1 MTAVSPQLK
10 FAYYADSAFH
20 DVGFR
25 VKSRVMRRV
34 ETVETRFQTLEVWK
48 SATATEFRVAGAIH
62 ASHHQSRLLTGLAW
76 DVIAAGC
83 LLRADGPPKSLLMLG
98 LAGGTSCRVLRK
110 LLPDCAITA
119 VEIDT
124 RIIDLAKE
132 HMDLDSLGIE
142 IINIDAYPWLAKNR
156 RMFDVVFDDIYL
168 AGKTD
173 VFRPKMWNPELL
185 GHLRRAVEPGGLLG
199 VNLVTGSGHRAMQVH
214 TRKILHHG
222 FHTIR
227 SLRTPGSLNEVL
239 MAGDRVATRGRLDA
253 FASAFS
259 EWRDRE
265 YWDIIEVRKLI

>member
-1 MTAVSPQLK
+1 
-10 FAYYADSAFH
+10 
-20 DVGFR
+20 
-25 VKSRVMRRV
+25 MRRV

-48 SATATEFRVAGAIH
+48 SAAATEFRVAGAIH
-62 ASHHQSRLLTGLAW
+62 ASHHPVRLLTGLAW

-83 LLRADGPPKSLLMLG
+83 LLREEGPPRSLLMLG
-98 LAGGTSCRVLRK
+98 LAGGTSCRVLRR

-119 VEIDT
+119 VEIDN
-124 RIIDLAKE
+124 RMIELAQE
-132 HMDLDSLGIE
+132 HMDLDSLDIE
-142 IINIDAYPWLAKNR
+142 VINIDAYPWLAKNR
-156 RMFDVVFDDIYL
+156 RSFDVVFDDIYL

-222 FHTIR
+222 FPTIR

-239 MAGDRVATRGRLDA
+239 MAGEKVATRARLDA
-253 FASAFS
+253 FSGDFTD
-259 EWRDRE
+259 WRDRDF
-265 YWDIIEVRKLI
+265 WDLIDVRKLI